1 MATKITTCFSYN
13 GKDPIDGPRS
23 KFSSVTEM
31 KNYNEAFIDEGHM
44 SIANIGTAQA
54 PVWKRFEWFSAN
66 TVDSTYGRWRAVTT
80 EIPLASSSTIGG
92 IKIGF
97 DSSQS
102 GFNPDLDIPVE
113 LAQGG
118 KAYVTLLDATSTS
131 RGVVLKTSYTVGP
144 MDLTD
149 DESVPTVKATKAIAD
164 NAANSAIS
172 NKIWTGTQ
180 AQYDAIVTKDATVL
194 YFITES

>member
-1 MATKITTCFSYN
+1 MATKITTGFSYN

-23 KFSSVTEM
+23 KFSSISVM

-44 SIANIGTAQA
+44 SITNIGTAQA

-66 TVDSTYGRWRAVTT
+66 DVDSTYGRWRAVTT

-97 DSSQS
+97 DSDQS

-118 KAYVTLLDATSTS
+118 KAYVTLLDATSSS

-164 NAANSAIS
+164 SAANSAIS
-172 NKIWTGTQ
+172 NKIWVGTQ
-180 AQYDAIVTKDATVL
+180 AQYDAIATKDASVL
-194 YFITES
+194 YFIKES